1 MYIQVK
7 IYWKN
12 SNIKYLINISNN
24 MKYLGVTL
32 IQQGNNYM
40 LKLQIS
46 EERKLKK
53 ISEDGMISKTHG
65 LGGLT

>member
-1 MYIQVK
+1 
-7 IYWKN
+7 
-12 SNIKYLINISNN
+12 